1 MTEPKAL
8 RILIVDDEEVLR
20 DVLEAVLRREGFD
33 VVLAASGEEGL
44 SVLDN
49 DEIDCVIL
57 DVMLP
62 GISGIDTLRAI
73 RISNPSLPVVVIT
86 AFSSID
92 GAIEAMKYGA
102 FHYIPK
108 PFKNEEVVH
117 TVNKALEQR
126 QLSRE
131 NERLKSELSEKY
143 AYSNIIGKSDVMRKV
158 FDLIRLAAPSR
169 SNILIAGESGTGK
182 ELVAKAIHHASP
194 RARNAFVTVN
204 SGSLPPELLESSLF
218 GHVKGAFTGAIAMKR
233 GLFEVAD
240 GGSIFL
246 DEIGNINL
254 DTQAKLLRV
263 IQEKEFMRLGS
274 VETIKVDVR
283 IIAASNADLNK
294 LMQESRF
301 REDLFYRLN
310 VITVALPPL
319 RRRREDIPL
328 LINHFLEKYSEENK
342 RKVKEVTSDA
352 MRILMDHTWPG
363 NVRELE
369 NTIERAV
376 VLSHQR
382 PHRRRPDAGVPPL
395 PGQHRSAGDGG
406 ADGWDLAQGCGVAVR
421 ADDDPAIAGDGE
433 RRPEKGRRAAAAE
446 AFDAQRD
453 DEAPRH
459 HLARKRSRGHGHARG
474 RRDRVRQLVRG
485 GVPDGIPEGSCA
497 TDEQSAVAS
506 FRRARSSLRS
516 SGQAPRGGIPPATN
530 DCPRRA
536 KRQSFVTGEIP
547 RVALRATLGMTSRV
561 HPSLHRRPRR
571 LSARDGAAGRDSFG
585 IVPARHPR

>member
-1 MTEPKAL
+1 M

-20 DVLEAVLRREGFD
+20 DVLDAVLRREGFE
-33 VVLAASGEEGL
+33 VIPAASGEEAL
-44 SVLDN
+44 NVLEGEDV
-49 DEIDCVIL
+49 DLVIL

-73 RISNPSLPVVVIT
+73 RIANPHLPVIVIT

-92 GAIEAMKYGA
+92 GAIDAMKQGA

-108 PFKNEEVVH
+108 PFKNEEVII

-126 QLSRE
+126 RLTHE
-131 NERLKSELSEKY
+131 NERLKAELSDKY
-143 AYSNIIGKSDVMRKV
+143 AYSNIIGKSETMRKV

-169 SNILIAGESGTGK
+169 SNILVQGESGTGK

-218 GHVKGAFTGAIAMKR
+218 GHMKGAFTGAIATKR

-254 DTQAKLLRV
+254 ETQAKLLRV

-283 IIAASNADLNK
+283 IIAATNADLQK
-294 LMQESRF
+294 LMAESRF
-301 REDLFYRLN
+301 REDLYYRLN
-310 VITVALPPL
+310 VITIQLPPL
-319 RRRREDIPL
+319 RRKREDIPL

-342 RKVKEVTSDA
+342 RRVLEVTPDA
-352 MRILMDHTWPG
+352 MRILMDHHWPG

-376 VLSHQR
+376 VLCTGDR
-382 PHRRRPDAGVPPL
+382 VTPELLPDYLRFPARTDQPAMIVPQEGISLKDAVSNYERTMILQSLEIAHGV
-395 PGQHRSAGDGG
+395 Q
-406 ADGWDLAQGCGVAVR
+406 
-421 ADDDPAIAGDGE
+421 
-433 RRPEKGRRAAAAE
+433 KRAAELLQVKPSTLNEMMKRLGIHTKSNAVVE
-446 AFDAQRD
+446 
-453 DEAPRH
+453 DE
-459 HLARKRSRGHGHARG
+459 
-474 RRDRVRQLVRG
+474 
-485 GVPDGIPEGSCA
+485 
-497 TDEQSAVAS
+497 
-506 FRRARSSLRS
+506 
-516 SGQAPRGGIPPATN
+516 
-530 DCPRRA
+530 
-536 KRQSFVTGEIP
+536 
-547 RVALRATLGMTSRV
+547 
-561 HPSLHRRPRR
+561 
-571 LSARDGAAGRDSFG
+571 
-585 IVPARHPR
+585 IVVGD

>member
-1 MTEPKAL
+1 MTEPRSL

-20 DVLEAVLRREGFD
+20 DVLEAVLRREGFE
-33 VVLAASGEEGL
+33 VLLAASGEEGL
-44 SVLDN
+44 NVLDK
-49 DEIDCVIL
+49 EEVDCVIL

-73 RISNPSLPVVVIT
+73 RISNPTLPVVVIT

-92 GAIEAMKYGA
+92 GAIEAMKHGA

-108 PFKNEEVVH
+108 PFKNEEVVL
-117 TVNKALEQR
+117 TLNKALEQR
-126 QLSRE
+126 RLSRE
-131 NERLKSELSEKY
+131 NEWLKSELSEKY
-143 AYSNIIGKSDVMRKV
+143 AYSNIIGKSETMRKI

-169 SNILIAGESGTGK
+169 SNILIFGESGTGK

-218 GHVKGAFTGAIAMKR
+218 GHMKGAFTGAIATKR

-274 VETIKVDVR
+274 VDTIKVDVR
-283 IIAASNADLNK
+283 IIAATNADLQK
-294 LMQESRF
+294 LMQDLRF

-310 VITVALPPL
+310 VITVTLPPL

-328 LINHFLEKYSEENK
+328 LVNHFLQKYADENK
-342 RKVKEVTSDA
+342 RTVKEVTPDA

-376 VLSHQR
+376 VLCTSERIGTDLMPEYLRYPVSTEQ
-382 PHRRRPDAGVPPL
+382 PAMVVPTDGISLKDAVSRYERTMILQSLELANGV
-395 PGQHRSAGDGG
+395 Q
-406 ADGWDLAQGCGVAVR
+406 
-421 ADDDPAIAGDGE
+421 
-433 RRPEKGRRAAAAE
+433 KKAAE
-446 AFDAQRD
+446 LLQLKPSTLN
-453 DEAPRH
+453 EMM
-459 HLARKRSRGHGHARG
+459 KR
-474 RRDRVRQLVRG
+474 L
-485 GVPDGIPEGSCA
+485 GIH
-497 TDEQSAVAS
+497 
-506 FRRARSSLRS
+506 ARSS
-516 SGQAPRGGIPPATN
+516 
-530 DCPRRA
+530 
-536 KRQSFVTGEIP
+536 
-547 RVALRATLGMTSRV
+547 
-561 HPSLHRRPRR
+561 
-571 LSARDGAAGRDSFG
+571 AGVESEA
-585 IVPARHPR
+585 VVE

>member
-1 MTEPKAL
+1 MSERTM
-8 RILIVDDEEVLR
+8 RVMIVDDEEVLR
-20 DVLEAVLRREGFD
+20 DVLEVVLRREGFD
-33 VVLAASGEEGL
+33 VVLAASGEEAL
-44 SVLDN
+44 SLLDTE
-49 DEIDCVIL
+49 DVDLIIL

-73 RISNPSLPVVVIT
+73 RISNPALPVVVIT

-92 GAIEAMKYGA
+92 GAIEAMKFGA

-108 PFKNEEVVH
+108 PFKNEEVVL

-126 QLSRE
+126 RLSRE
-131 NERLKSELSEKY
+131 NERLRGELAEKY
-143 AYSNIIGKSDVMRKV
+143 SYSNIIGKSDTMRKV

-169 SNILIAGESGTGK
+169 SNILITGESGTGK

-218 GHVKGAFTGAIAMKR
+218 GHLKGAFTGAIATKR

-254 DTQAKLLRV
+254 ETQAKLLRV

-274 VETIKVDVR
+274 VDVIKVDCR
-283 IIAASNADLNK
+283 IIAATNAELSK
-294 LMQESRF
+294 LMAEQRF

-310 VITVALPPL
+310 VITISLPPL

-328 LINHFLEKYSEENK
+328 LIAHFLEKYSEENK
-342 RKVKEVTSDA
+342 RKVKEVTPDA

-376 VLSHQR
+376 VLCIGDR
-382 PHRRRPDAGVPPL
+382 ITPELLPDYLRYPVNTEQPAMVVPTEGLSLKDAVSRYERAMILQSLEMANGV
-395 PGQHRSAGDGG
+395 Q
-406 ADGWDLAQGCGVAVR
+406 
-421 ADDDPAIAGDGE
+421 
-433 RRPEKGRRAAAAE
+433 KRAAELLQVKPSTLNEMMKRLGIHAKSNAVVE
-446 AFDAQRD
+446 
-453 DEAPRH
+453 DE
-459 HLARKRSRGHGHARG
+459 LA
-474 RRDRVRQLVRG
+474 VNEL
-485 GVPDGIPEGSCA
+485 
-497 TDEQSAVAS
+497 
-506 FRRARSSLRS
+506 
-516 SGQAPRGGIPPATN
+516 
-530 DCPRRA
+530 
-536 KRQSFVTGEIP
+536 
-547 RVALRATLGMTSRV
+547 
-561 HPSLHRRPRR
+561 
-571 LSARDGAAGRDSFG
+571 
-585 IVPARHPR
+585 